1 MSDIN
6 GSKPTNFPLDE
17 SKLSFKI
24 PRDEHPRENL
34 LKLGSM
40 ITNRIGLKATADDPE
55 YWGLASVMTDEMVE
69 VALKM
74 GVRKPKTTEQLM
86 KLTKM
91 EREPLEKLL
100 TEMAWLGIVEY
111 NWENLDG
118 KNPNHEKRWIL
129 PLFVPGSAEFLN
141 MRKSQ
146 IDQNPEV
153 AAFFERMTFLPLEKI
168 TPMVPP
174 GGSGIGMHVIPVE
187 KAIESENEAIGLEK
201 ISYWLEKYE
210 GKYAKS
216 MCSCRASRQK
226 LGEGCGDD
234 PENWCIAVG
243 DMADYVV
250 ETQRG
255 EYITKEE
262 ALDIFRRAEENGFV
276 HQITNIDGEQK
287 IFAICNCNVNI
298 CNALRTSQLFNTPNM
313 SRSAYVAKVESEN
326 CVACGRCVEGCPAGA
341 VKLGQKL
348 CTKDGPITYPRQE
361 LPDDHEWGPEKWAI
375 DYRDKNRVNCYK
387 TGTAP
392 CKTACPAHIAVQGY
406 LKLAAQGKYK
416 EALQLIKRDNP
427 FPAVCGRICNRRC
440 EDACTRG
447 TIDQAVAID
456 EVKRFIAQQDLN
468 AETRFVPEK
477 VIPKVDGEFEEK
489 IAIIGGGP
497 AGLSCAYYL
506 AEKGYRPTVF
516 EKEKQTGG
524 MLMHGIPEFRLEKDV
539 IEAEIDV
546 LRALGV
552 EFHCGVEVG
561 RDVTIPELREQ
572 GYKGF
577 YVAIGLQSGGRLGVP
592 GEDAEGVKAGIE
604 LMREVNLE
612 GKKSLSGRVVVI
624 GGGNIGADV
633 ARTALRCGAEKV
645 SLYCLEDYDSMPMGV
660 EDRTECEED
669 GIEIHAGWGQTEI
682 LAENGKCSGI
692 RFRKCLS
699 VRNAEGRFAPTFDD
713 NTTEEVP
720 CDMVLYCIGQ
730 KVDWKGLLTGT
741 AVELNP
747 NGTAKADPVT
757 YQTAEPGLFVGGDVY
772 TGQKFAIDAIAA
784 GKQGAVS
791 LHRWVQDATLT
802 IGRDKREFIE
812 LDKNNLL
819 LEEASYDN
827 TPRQRIGYNE
837 TLRKTFKDGRVAFTE
852 EQVKAETARCL
863 GCGASVVDPN
873 KCIGC
878 GICTT
883 RCAFDA
889 IHLHRDLP
897 ECSTMR
903 SAEDKMKGILP
914 YMIKRKI
921 RIRRAKKAE
930 KRNG

>member
-201 ISYWLEKYE
+201 ISYWLDKYE

-516 EKEKQTGG
+516 EKEKQPGG

-552 EFHCGVEVG
+552 EFRCGVEVG

-577 YVAIGLQSGGRLGVP
+577 YVAIGLQSGGKLGVP

-713 NTTEEVP
+713 NATEEVP

-757 YQTAEPGLFVGGDVY
+757 YQTAEPDIFVGGDVY